1 VPHSFLGELAVRS
14 LLKSAL
20 PFVALCAAPIAFGQS
35 IAPVLPKTAPQVQ
48 SQTPAPMPIPDVGK
62 LFAQTFNEQDIE
74 LITGSLR
81 DALAGRQIDER
92 RMAPLTQKMEGLAAT
107 LLREMLTQ
115 SMPMIDGLEGELKK
129 ELRRLKEAKPQ

>member
-1 VPHSFLGELAVRS
+1 VRS
-14 LLKSAL
+14 LFKSAL
-20 PFVALCAAPIAFGQS
+20 PFVVLTVTPVAFAQS
-35 IAPVLPKTAPQVQ
+35 ITPVLPKTAPQVSAQ
-48 SQTPAPMPIPDVGK
+48 IAAQTPVPDVGK

-81 DALAGRQIDER
+81 DAIAGRQVDER
-92 RMAPLTQKMEGLAAT
+92 RMAPLAQKMEGLAAA

-115 SMPMIDGLEGELKK
+115 SAPMIDGLEGELKK